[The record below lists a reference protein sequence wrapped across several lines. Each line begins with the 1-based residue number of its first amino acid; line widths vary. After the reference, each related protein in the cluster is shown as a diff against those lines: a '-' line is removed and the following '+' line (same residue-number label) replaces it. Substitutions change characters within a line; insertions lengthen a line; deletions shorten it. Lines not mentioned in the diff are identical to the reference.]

1 MSPLYR
7 LDIHVIRPL
16 SDVRVP
22 IVFRSH
28 IEKKDG
34 HVILHFNGDEC
45 RSPLKVHGFYVNR
58 LALLR
63 SLLTSIPF
71 DCYGEHDE
79 DLHVRYSLFNPDAS
93 ILPFVSETYS
103 VLAGDVDYD
112 ILAKG
117 FASHVQVFEAILHD
131 EQLKP
136 AMRV

>member
-7 LDIHVIRPL
+7 LDIHVMRAS
-16 SDVRVP
+16 SDTRVP

-34 HVILHFNGDEC
+34 QVILHFNGNES
-45 RSPLKVHGFYVNR
+45 RSPVKVHGFYMNR
-58 LALLR
+58 FALLR

-71 DCYGEHDE
+71 DCFGEHHE
-79 DLHVRYSLFNPDAS
+79 ELHVRYSLFNPEAS
-93 ILPFVSETYS
+93 ILPFVSETYNITG
-103 VLAGDVDYD
+103 GDVDYD
-112 ILAKG
+112 VLVKG
-117 FASHVQVFEAILHD
+117 FISHIQVFEAILHD